1 LTLALAGCGERPGRY
16 AIVGATLM
24 DGTALPPVAP
34 SVVLVD
40 HGIITAMGARGTIE
54 IPASA
59 RVIYAT
65 GRFVFPLKLDQPLAV
80 EGPADLIL
88 CNVNPARDPDY
99 LKKTSGQ
106 MEAGRW
112 TQYPN

>member
-1 LTLALAGCGERPGRY
+1 MFALAGCGERPGRY

-24 DGTALPPVAP
+24 DGTARPPITP

-40 HGIITAMGARGTIE
+40 HGVVTAMGAAGEVE

-59 RVIYAT
+59 RVIQGR

-80 EGPADLIL
+80 DGPADLIL
-88 CNVNPARDPDY
+88 CNVSPARDPDY
-99 LKKTSGQ
+99 MKKTSGR
-106 MEAGRW
+106 MESGRW